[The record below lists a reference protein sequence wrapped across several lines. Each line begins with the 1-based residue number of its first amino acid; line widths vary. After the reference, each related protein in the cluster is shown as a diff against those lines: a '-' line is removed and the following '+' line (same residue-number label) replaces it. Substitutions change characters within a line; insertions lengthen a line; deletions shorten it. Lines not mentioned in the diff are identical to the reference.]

1 MKRVFVCKSQNSMNR
16 NNLMMT
22 LILGLGVLGC
32 TSPKG
37 YRVQGVIDGIQE
49 GKACLVTYDG
59 KKCDTLSSAEIKN
72 GKFEM
77 SGSVTGLTMVSLQVV
92 DIPTRASVYL
102 ENEDYTV
109 KLNPNNLELSQIEGG
124 GESQKLANEYSAID
138 IALSKVIDGI
148 RDEYIEAVR
157 EPESE
162 RFLRLNNFL
171 DSVQRDAESRKQTF
185 LEQHANSYF
194 ALNHLAVDASR
205 LSLDELQRRFNLLS
219 EELQA
224 TALGKQVRE
233 QIQKMESLSV
243 GQVAPDFTVQT
254 PEGKSFTM
262 YSVKAKLK
270 IIDFWASWCA
280 PCRALTPQLIKLYEE
295 FHSQGFEIVGI
306 SMDENKDAWVKAIGE
321 EKMSWIQGSK
331 LDGFKPGNPLN
342 QLYNITNGIPFFVLV
357 DENNQI
363 LATSN
368 QVEPLRKI
376 VEKVLKK

>member
-1 MKRVFVCKSQNSMNR
+1 MPADF
-16 NNLMMT
+16 
-22 LILGLGVLGC
+22 
-32 TSPKG
+32 
-37 YRVQGVIDGIQE
+37 
-49 GKACLVTYDG
+49 
-59 KKCDTLSSAEIKN
+59 
-72 GKFEM
+72 
-77 SGSVTGLTMVSLQVV
+77 
-92 DIPTRASVYL
+92 
-102 ENEDYTV
+102 
-109 KLNPNNLELSQIEGG
+109 
-124 GESQKLANEYSAID
+124 
-138 IALSKVIDGI
+138 
-148 RDEYIEAVR
+148 
-157 EPESE
+157 
-162 RFLRLNNFL
+162 
-171 DSVQRDAESRKQTF
+171 
-185 LEQHANSYF
+185 
-194 ALNHLAVDASR
+194 
-205 LSLDELQRRFNLLS
+205 ELQRRFNLLS

-342 QLYNITNGIPFFVLV
+342 QLYNITNGIPFLVLV

>member
-77 SGSVTGLTMVSLQVV
+77 RGSVTGLTMVSLQVV

-185 LEQHANSYF
+185 LEQHRI
-194 ALNHLAVDASR
+194 LI
-205 LSLDELQRRFNLLS
+205 LL
-219 EELQA
+219 
-224 TALGKQVRE
+224 
-233 QIQKMESLSV
+233 
-243 GQVAPDFTVQT
+243 
-254 PEGKSFTM
+254 
-262 YSVKAKLK
+262 
-270 IIDFWASWCA
+270 
-280 PCRALTPQLIKLYEE
+280 
-295 FHSQGFEIVGI
+295 
-306 SMDENKDAWVKAIGE
+306 
-321 EKMSWIQGSK
+321 
-331 LDGFKPGNPLN
+331 
-342 QLYNITNGIPFFVLV
+342 
-357 DENNQI
+357 
-363 LATSN
+363 
-368 QVEPLRKI
+368 
-376 VEKVLKK
+376 